1 MASPHDEQVDRRLV
15 RTFFVTQ
22 TLGYLA
28 LFTVMPVVLG
38 PMASALDVDRTQVA
52 LASTLSTLVGAA
64 AAVPVGRLLDRSGG
78 RTTMTLGALLAA
90 TGVLGWAASDSLTT
104 LYGSFLLLGLG
115 QAMSTYDTA
124 FAVIVAT
131 VGATA
136 RQKAIVAVTMVAGVA
151 TYGLTPL
158 FGWIEQSW
166 DWRVAV
172 ATLGVTLLCVA
183 VPGHF
188 VAVPGRALHRA
199 RSTNRTGGGLRAVLR
214 ERDFWLVTFAFTA
227 QTAATTALMALLVT
241 HLRDAGMTPMLA
253 ASMPV
258 VVGVAQVV
266 SRLALQGSNAVLAR
280 VCVAAFVAQAAG
292 MLLLSVVG
300 AQAVWVVLCV
310 AAAGVGSGIGVIAR
324 PVVLADTFG
333 TLQFASV
340 LAVLTVP
347 IATARAFSPLVAAW
361 LDDGR
366 FLVLFGVLSLVAA
379 AAMVPAARRP
389 RASGEPVS

>member
-1 MASPHDEQVDRRLV
+1 MPSSPDERVDRRLV

-28 LFTVMPVVLG
+28 LFTVMPVVLA
-38 PMASALDVDRTQVA
+38 PMASDLGVDRTQVA
-52 LASTLSTLVGAA
+52 VASTLSTLVGAA
-64 AAVPVGRLLDRSGG
+64 AAFPMGRLLDRSGG
-78 RTTMTLGALLAA
+78 RTTMTVGALIAA
-90 TGVLGWAASDSLTT
+90 CGVFGWASADSLGVLYA
-104 LYGSFLLLGLG
+104 SFLAIGLG

-131 VGATA
+131 VGAQA
-136 RQKAIVAVTMVAGVA
+136 RQKAIVAVTMVAGIA

-166 DWRVAV
+166 DWRTAV
-172 ATLGVTLLCVA
+172 ATLGVALLCVVA
-183 VPGHF
+183 PGH
-188 VAVPGRALHRA
+188 VWAVPGRSLHRE
-199 RSTNRTGGGLRAVLR
+199 RNTQRTGGGLRAVLR

-227 QTAATTALMALLVT
+227 QTAATTALMSLLVT
-241 HLRDAGMTPMLA
+241 HLRDAGMTAMLA
-253 ASMPV
+253 AWMPV
-258 VVGVAQVV
+258 VVGVSQVV

-292 MLLLSVVG
+292 MLLLSQVG
-300 AQAVWVVLCV
+300 AQAIWVVLCV
-310 AAAGVGSGIGVIAR
+310 SAAGVGSGIGVIAR

-340 LAVLTVP
+340 LAVLAVP
-347 IATARAFSPLVAAW
+347 VATARAFSPLIAAW

-366 FLVLFGVLSLVAA
+366 FLVLFGMLSLVAA
-379 AAMVPAARRP
+379 AAMVPAARRS
-389 RASGEPVS
+389 RTAG